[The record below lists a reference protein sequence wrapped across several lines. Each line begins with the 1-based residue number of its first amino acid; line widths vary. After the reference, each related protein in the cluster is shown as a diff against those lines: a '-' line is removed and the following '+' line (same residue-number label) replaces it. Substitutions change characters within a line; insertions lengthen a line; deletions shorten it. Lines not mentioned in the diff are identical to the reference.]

1 MMEWSILTWSLIVA
15 IVIPP
20 LFLILFQRFS
30 KKLGKSST
38 LDVIM
43 CGPAGSGKT
52 TLFLRLV
59 SSPLKAVSSATINVS
74 AVDNGVTLKD
84 VPGSAKLRDALFKDV
99 MNGRVRKIILII
111 DGSNPTDNLHQDI
124 PFIINV
130 LSMATSHNLPILLL
144 ASKMDLNHSAL
155 NATISTIN
163 DELKR
168 VTRQFSIDG
177 EDETDIESQLRID
190 IMRLLSRANLEDE
203 PESIS
208 LSTLNIDI
216 QSHAYSI
223 NDQQSLETVQSW
235 ITK

>member
-1 MMEWSILTWSLIVA
+1 
-15 IVIPP
+15 
-20 LFLILFQRFS
+20 
-30 KKLGKSST
+30 
-38 LDVIM
+38 
-43 CGPAGSGKT
+43 
-52 TLFLRLV
+52 
-59 SSPLKAVSSATINVS
+59 
-74 AVDNGVTLKD
+74 
-84 VPGSAKLRDALFKDV
+84 
-99 MNGRVRKIILII
+99 
-111 DGSNPTDNLHQDI
+111 
-124 PFIINV
+124 
-130 LSMATSHNLPILLL
+130 
-144 ASKMDLNHSAL
+144 MDLNHSAL

-168 VTRQFSIDG
+168 VARQFSIDG